1 MAIKDQ
7 LLPTL
12 INAPDLEPE
21 QMGASFWYEAYL
33 KQKQENVEL
42 EAKLEQVEKE
52 LEQLKE
58 KFNKLN
64 LRSSEN
70 SSQPPSQD
78 GYKKKNFGFETKV
91 KKKRGPK
98 YAHQGTTRNGFEQVD
113 NRIELN

>member
-1 MAIKDQ
+1 
-7 LLPTL
+7 
-12 INAPDLEPE
+12 
-21 QMGASFWYEAYL
+21 MGASFWYEAYL

-78 GYKKKNFGFETKV
+78 GYKRMGCRCPEFSQSFPQVLDRLVHFSLPSRGET
-91 KKKRGPK
+91 G
-98 YAHQGTTRNGFEQVD
+98 
-113 NRIELN
+113 